1 MKVRIHSARGAAITG
16 KRLSRA
22 ADKATE
28 ATAPETTEAATAA
41 TCPIAGARGGQLVI
55 RITDLDHRLH
65 RQAQG
70 RGYSPGLGSQ
80 RRISRAASRLLRS
93 VR

>member
-1 MKVRIHSARGAAITG
+1 MLERFAKRPQWSISIFWMKVRIHSARGAAITG

-41 TCPIAGARGGQLVI
+41 TSHSRRARGAIGHS
-55 RITDLDHRLH
+55 DH
-65 RQAQG
+65 
-70 RGYSPGLGSQ
+70 
-80 RRISRAASRLLRS
+80 
-93 VR
+93 